1 MADKLV
7 IIDGNAIMHR
17 AFHAMPPLNT
27 PTGEPINAVHGFISM
42 LLKIIQEIKPTHL
55 AVAFDRK
62 EPTFRQKELP
72 TYQAQRPPMAT
83 ELSSQFEKVT
93 EFLDSANIPVYSKA
107 GYEADDV
114 IGTLAEQS
122 TKNQKSKIKNQNDK
136 SKLKIF
142 DEVVI
147 VTGDRDQ
154 LQLVEDKKKI
164 KLYMPVAGL
173 INAKLYSEAD
183 ATERMGVPPTQI
195 VDYKALTGDASDNY
209 FGITGIGPKT
219 ATTLLSKYGTLGG
232 IYKNLDELPEKL
244 RAKLTEGK
252 KSADQSYMLATI
264 VRDVPIDIDFDG
276 MNKWNISGA
285 GVISLFE
292 KFGFRTLTE
301 RIKKVG
307 KEIEEQKQEKLF

>member
-7 IIDGNAIMHR
+7 ILDGNAIMHR

-27 PTGEPINAVHGFISM
+27 PSGEPINAVHGFISM

-72 TYQAQRPPMAT
+72 TYQAQRPPTAT
-83 ELSSQFEKVT
+83 ELSSQFEKIA
-93 EFLDSANIPVYSKA
+93 EFLDSADIPVYSKA

-114 IGTLAEQS
+114 IGTIA
-122 TKNQKSKIKNQNDK
+122 TTGSKH
-136 SKLKIF
+136 F
-142 DEVVI
+142 EETVI
-147 VTGDRDQ
+147 ATGDRDQ
-154 LQLVEDKKKI
+154 LQLIDDEKKI

-173 INAKLYSEAD
+173 INAKLYSESD
-183 ATERMGVPPTQI
+183 ATERMGVPPSQI

-209 FGITGIGPKT
+209 FGITGVGPKT
-219 ATTLLSKYGTLGG
+219 ATTLLSKYGSLEG
-232 IYKNLDELPEKL
+232 IYKHLDELPEKL
-244 RAKLTEGK
+244 KLKLTEGE

-264 VRDVPIDIDFDG
+264 VRDVPIKVDFDE
-276 MNKWNISGA
+276 MKKWNIA
-285 GVISLFE
+285 GSKVIGLFE
-292 KFGFRTLTE
+292 RFGFRSLTE

-307 KEIEEQKQEKLF
+307 KELEEQKQEKLF

>member
-17 AFHAMPPLNT
+17 AFHAMPPLST
-27 PTGEPINAVHGFISM
+27 PQGEPINAVHGFISM
-42 LLKIIQEIKPTHL
+42 LLKIIQEVKPTHL

-72 TYQAQRPPMAT
+72 TYQAQRPPMAG

-93 EFLDSANIPVYSKA
+93 EFLDSAGIPVYSKA
-107 GYEADDV
+107 GFEADDV
-114 IGTLAEQS
+114 IGTIATLG
-122 TKNQKSKIKNQNDK
+122 SKH
-136 SKLKIF
+136 F
-142 DEVVI
+142 DETVI
-147 VTGDRDQ
+147 ATGDRDQ
-154 LQLVEDKKKI
+154 LQLIDDKKKI

-173 INAKLYSEAD
+173 INAKLYSESD
-183 ATERMGVPPTQI
+183 ATERMGVPPSQI

-219 ATTLLSKYGTLGG
+219 AITLLSKYGTLAG
-232 IYKNLDELPEKL
+232 IYKHLDELPEKL

-264 VRDVPIDIDFDG
+264 VRDVPVKVDFDE
-276 MNKWNISGA
+276 MKKWSIA
-285 GVISLFE
+285 DAKVIALFE

-307 KEIEEQKQEKLF
+307 IEIEQEKQEKLF